1 MTSLVDLKEFT
12 QDELERLVASWG
24 QPPYRA
30 RQLQKWLYKGIFDFE
45 QMTDLSKD
53 FRHQLARKAMISRL
67 TLADQQHSEDGSE
80 KFGFALADGRRIES
94 VLIPEDDHL
103 TLCLSTQVGCAQG
116 CHFCLTAQ
124 QGLTRNLTAAE
135 IVNQVLEVR
144 ARLRQD
150 QKLSNL
156 VFMGMGEPLANFNNT
171 LKALT
176 ILTASWGLDF
186 SARRVTVSTVGL
198 APQIIQ
204 LGNAIRVNLA
214 VSLNAPDDPTRSRL
228 MPVNRCYPLAVLLDA
243 CRAFP
248 LPGHRRITFTYVLL
262 KGINDSPTQARQLAR
277 LLRGLR
283 AKINLIPFNPHPSLP
298 FERPSEAAILAF
310 QEILLSAHY
319 TTLIRKT
326 RGLDIV
332 AACGQL
338 AGTAP
343 VSKQNLSPL
352 RANPATL

>member
-1 MTSLVDLKEFT
+1 MPSPVDLKEFT
-12 QDELERLVASWG
+12 QEELEGLLAAWG
-24 QPPYRA
+24 QSPHRA
-30 RQLQKWLYKGIFDFE
+30 RQLQKWLYKGIFDFD

-53 FRHQLARKAMISRL
+53 FRAQLAQKAMISRL
-67 TLADQQHSEDGSE
+67 TLTEQQHSGDGSE
-80 KFGFALADGRRIES
+80 KFGFTLADGCRIES
-94 VLIPEDDHL
+94 VLIPEGDHL

-116 CHFCLTAQ
+116 CRFCLTAQ
-124 QGLTRNLTAAE
+124 QGFTRDLTAAE
-135 IVNQVLEVR
+135 IINQVLEVK
-144 ARLRQD
+144 ARLSRD

-156 VFMGMGEPLANFNNT
+156 VFMGMGEPLANFANT
-171 LKALT
+171 LRSLT
-176 ILTASWGLDF
+176 ILTAPWGLDF

-214 VSLNAPDDPTRSRL
+214 VSLNAPDDATRTRL
-228 MPVNRCYPLAVLLDA
+228 MPVNRRYPLAEVLDA

-248 LPGHRRITFTYVLL
+248 LPRHRRITFTYVLL

-277 LLRGLR
+277 LLHGLR

-310 QEILLSAHY
+310 QEILVSAHY

-338 AGTAP
+338 AGKKTNSENLLSDP
-343 VSKQNLSPL
+343 V
-352 RANPATL
+352 PAAR